1 MLRPYQQKAIDDL
14 YAWFQSN
21 SGHPCLELPTG
32 AGKSHIVAA
41 LCKDAVQSWPD
52 TRILMLTTQ
61 KELIEQN
68 YEKLLQHWPNAPV
81 GIYSASVGRRQLG
94 NPITFAGVQSV
105 RSKAERIG
113 HIDLCLI
120 DECHLIN
127 HKDTGSYRSL
137 LAELWEINPDMRV
150 VGLTASPYRLG
161 HGLITDD
168 PAIFDD
174 IIKPVTIEELVLG
187 GFLSPLRSKL
197 TGVKYDLTGIHKRG
211 GEYIESELMARLDTD
226 EYNFAIAEEIMAIG
240 QDRRSWLLFCTGV
253 EHSRH
258 MATILREMYGIAA
271 EVVTGDTPK
280 PERERILSDFKA
292 GKIRALANCAV
303 LTTGFDAPEIDL
315 IAMLRPTM
323 SPSLY
328 VQMAGRGM
336 RVAPGK
342 TDCLVLDFAG
352 VVQQH
357 GPITAIQPPKKAGEG
372 NGEPLQKSC
381 ENCWE
386 IVHISAKACP
396 SCGEPFPAPDPDEK
410 DFSLRQ
416 DDIMGLDVEELE
428 VTNWHWRKHTS
439 RTSNKDML
447 AVTYYGAL
455 SDAPVTEYFPVAHEG
470 YAGQKATRTIAK
482 ILESANAQVAPG
494 LDMEG
499 WASVFNAAKPPSL
512 IAHKR
517 DGKYRRVIER
527 RWHDPET

>member
-14 YAWFQSN
+14 YDWLRCN
-21 SGHPCLELPTG
+21 NGNPCLELPTG

-41 LCKDAVQSWPD
+41 LTKNAVQSWPK
-52 TRILMLTTQ
+52 TRILMLTHQ

-81 GIYSASVGRRQLG
+81 GIYSASVGKRQLG
-94 NPITFAGVQSV
+94 NPITFAGIQSV

-113 HIDLCLI
+113 WIDLCII

-127 HKDTGSYRSL
+127 HKDQGSYRSL
-137 LAELWEINPDMRV
+137 LAELWAINPNMRV
-150 VGLTASPYRLG
+150 IGLTASPYRLG
-161 HGLITDD
+161 HGLITDK

-174 IIKPVTIEELVLG
+174 IIKPVSIEELVQG
-187 GFLSPLRSKL
+187 GFLAPLRSKL
-197 TGVKYDLTGIHKRG
+197 TGTQYDLSGIHKRG

-226 EYNFAIAEEIMAIG
+226 FYNFAIAKEIVAIG
-240 QDRRSWLLFCTGV
+240 RDRKSWLLFCTGV

-258 MATILREMYGIAA
+258 MAEILREAHGVTA

-280 PERERILSDFKA
+280 QERERILSAFKA
-292 GKIRALANCAV
+292 GRIRALANCAV
-303 LTTGFDAPEIDL
+303 LTTGFDAPQIDL
-315 IAMLRPTM
+315 VAMLRPTM

-336 RVAPGK
+336 RIAPGK
-342 TDCLVLDFAG
+342 EDCLVLDFAG

-372 NGEPLQKSC
+372 GGEPLQKSC

-386 IVHISAKACP
+386 IVHISAKVCP
-396 SCGEPFPAPDPDEK
+396 ACGEPFPAADPEEK

-416 DDIMGLDVEELE
+416 DDIMGLDIEEMP
-428 VTNWHWRKHTS
+428 VTSWHWKKHTS
-439 RTSNKDML
+439 RSSGKHML

-455 SDAPVTEYFPVAHEG
+455 SDAPVTEYLTVAHEG
-470 YAGQKATRTIAK
+470 YAGQKAIKTIAS
-482 ILESANAQVAPG
+482 IVERSGAVLSSD
-494 LDMEG
+494 LTMEG
-499 WASVFNAAKPPSL
+499 WATALNASNPPSL

-517 DGKYRRVIER
+517 DGKYRRIINR
-527 RWHDPET
+527 SW